1 MTIIRVSETEL
12 RDRFNAA
19 EYYEKVQA
27 GELLATLI
35 ARRPADPAY
44 HQPQGTLSETWR
56 YDATR
61 GNRLEKVAIVHQ
73 FVLLDGTINNRSHRP
88 DPKFLRTE
96 AGIFA
101 LTRDPPRSQDQT

>member
-1 MTIIRVSETEL
+1 MTITRVSETEL

-35 ARRPADPAY
+35 ARRPPDPAY
-44 HQPQGTLSETWR
+44 RQPPGTLSETWR
-56 YDATR
+56 YDAAR

-73 FVLLDGTINNRSHRP
+73 FVLPDGTINNRSHRP

-96 AGIFA
+96 DGTFA
-101 LTRDPPRSQDQT
+101 LDRNHP